1 MTVTGPTPGPTPY
14 NPIISTAQ
22 LKPDGILGYL
32 KAISAGLVSL
42 LTALGIAIGDG
53 NISKAEWIT
62 SAAVALGAAL
72 AAYAPPNK
80 VLPTPPAP
88 VEPAD
93 GPQI

>member
-1 MTVTGPTPGPTPY
+1 MTTPGPTPY
-14 NPIISTAQ
+14 NPIVSTSQ

-53 NISKAEWIT
+53 DISKAEWIT

-72 AAYAPPNK
+72 AAYAPPNAVK
-80 VLPTPPAP
+80 ATPPAP